1 MTQAQYA
8 KIHAYKKAAALQ
20 DPEYRQILKAST
32 GKASSKL
39 FTESDFDRAMA
50 AIEAVL
56 FDRVAAGRV
65 RDPDWIQNPC
75 HWRLRLPR
83 EGYANTRLIHALRER
98 WSLLLDYL
106 PDSER
111 CDLYLAGIIRQAT
124 GRDVPGLVQD
134 GRISWTCIPAA
145 AAGLS
150 ITAINDRLAHA
161 VAA

>member
-1 MTQAQYA
+1 MTPAQYG
-8 KIHAYKKAAALQ
+8 KIHAYKKAAGLQ
-20 DPEYRQILKAST
+20 DKEYRDVLKAST
-32 GKASSKL
+32 GKVSSKQ
-39 FTESDFDRAMA
+39 FTEADFDRAMA

-83 EGYANTRLIHALRER
+83 EGYANTRLIHTLRER
-98 WSLLLDYL
+98 WALLTDYL

-124 GRDVPGLVQD
+124 GRDIPGLVQD
-134 GRISWTCIPAA
+134 GRLSWASIPAA
-145 AAGLS
+145 AAGLA
-150 ITAINDRLAHA
+150 ITAINDRLANA